1 MIKLRGRMMDEI
13 CYNESGVKATID
25 NEFALCLQKA
35 IIMGLLEKQ
44 LLSKE
49 QARMCVEKFESQA
62 RKKHSKMRKE
72 EVQAT
77 PNNE

>member
-1 MIKLRGRMMDEI
+1 MSEM

-25 NEFALCLQKA
+25 NGFALCLQKA

-49 QARMCVEKFESQA
+49 QARMCVENFESQA